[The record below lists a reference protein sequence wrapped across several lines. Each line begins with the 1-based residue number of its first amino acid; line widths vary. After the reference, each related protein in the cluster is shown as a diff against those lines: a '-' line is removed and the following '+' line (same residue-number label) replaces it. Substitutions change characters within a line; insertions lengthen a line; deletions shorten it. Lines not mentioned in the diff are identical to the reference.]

1 MTSDQDDLEV
11 RRRLQADYPV
21 PPLPPE
27 AFERLASRIR
37 AEAAPVLAQHA
48 RRDEW
53 NRQVVRAG
61 RVLAPLALAAGLAGL
76 LLMSRAAESPA
87 SGTQTAAEATP
98 GSTFLAALRGE
109 ATTDGLLDVTLGST
123 GGEWM
128 LAAGSK

>member
-11 RRRLQADYPV
+11 RRRLQADYPI
-21 PPLPPE
+21 PPLAPE
-27 AFERLASRIR
+27 AFERLAFRIR

-76 LLMSRAAESPA
+76 LLMSRAAESA
-87 SGTQTAAEATP
+87 TGSLQTVAEATP

>member
-21 PPLPPE
+21 PPLAPE

-76 LLMSRAAESPA
+76 LLMSRAAESA
-87 SGTQTAAEATP
+87 TGGLQTVAEATP